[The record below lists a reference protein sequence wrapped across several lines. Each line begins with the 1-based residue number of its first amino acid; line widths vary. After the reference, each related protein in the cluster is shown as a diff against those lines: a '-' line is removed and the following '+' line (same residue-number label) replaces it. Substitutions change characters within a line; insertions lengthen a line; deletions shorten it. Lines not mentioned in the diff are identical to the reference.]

1 MIPMQLDK
9 NTIIKDIIARHP
21 ETFEVF
27 KRHRLVLAGGVRGPN
42 EPLAFFCKAHDVNLE
57 ILLKELEEAIAKG
70 PTPGMVAPP
79 LVEDIIYY
87 RYVKAA
93 LVMVLTAG
101 CTFGAGILSYIAL
114 KFDYYVPPVILIQS
128 HGHAQL
134 FGWVGLFVMGFAY
147 YILPRVKN
155 TDLHA
160 WQITYLSFWG
170 MLVGTVLRTLVQ
182 TQPGTPLAFLIPL
195 SGALQLL
202 AVLIFCYV
210 LFMTVRSSQLPKEIF
225 DKFFVAGLIWFFAAT
240 IQNLHIDLY
249 LYQHS
254 TMEIPS
260 SFHRQLI
267 HVFLFGFVCMFIFGV
282 NLRTVYAFL
291 DVQRPNPTLVNL
303 AFWVINASIFLYFFE
318 YLSPWLTYALV
329 GAVFLFIY
337 GLRVFER
344 STKELADVIMDRS
357 YEKTIRTAYLWL
369 IVGMLIRVVVPSLG
383 ESTPKGHLF
392 YGSSNHA
399 ITVGFIS
406 MMMIGYASKMVPTFR
421 GMNIYSFR
429 LSELTFILL
438 NLGIFLRVSFQMLVP
453 TYPSV
458 AYPAVGISGWIEVTA
473 LALFAYNLW
482 KTMDMEEEPVKVC
495 PTKKL
500 ERVSKDNKVSEVIEQ
515 HPETLEVFLQFG
527 FHQITN
533 PVARRT
539 MAKMVTLEGAC
550 QFKGVDLEKVLKALN
565 DKLESC
571 RSTSDKEKPCL

>member
-1 MIPMQLDK
+1 MQIDK

-57 ILLKELEEAIAKG
+57 VLLKELEEAIAKG
-70 PTPGMVAPP
+70 PVPGMAPP
-79 LVEDIIYY
+79 ALVEDIIYY

-114 KFDYYVPPVILIQS
+114 RYDYYVPPVILVQS

-155 TDLHA
+155 TDLYA
-160 WQITYLSFWG
+160 WKIAYLSFWT
-170 MLVGTVLRTLVQ
+170 MLVGTVLRTLLQV
-182 TQPGTPLAFLIPL
+182 QPGTSLAYLLPV

-202 AVLIFCYV
+202 GVFVFCFI
-210 LFMTVRSSQLPKEIF
+210 LFGTIKSSQLPREIF
-225 DKFFVAGLIWFFAAT
+225 DKFFVAGLIWFFTAT
-240 IQNLHIDLY
+240 AQNLYIDFY

-260 SFHRQLI
+260 ALHKQLI
-267 HVFLFGFVCMFIFGV
+267 HVFLFGFVSMFIFGV

-291 DVQRPNPTLVNL
+291 DVRRPNPAAVNL
-303 AFWVINASIFLYFFE
+303 AFWVINTSVLLYLLG
-318 YLSPWLTYALV
+318 YLSPWLTYGLA

-344 STKELADVIMDRS
+344 PTKELADVVMDRS
-357 YEKTIRTAYLWL
+357 YEKTIRAAYVWL
-369 IVGMLIRVVVPSLG
+369 ILGMLIRATVPSLG
-383 ESTPKGHLF
+383 DSTLAGHLF
-392 YGSSNHA
+392 HGSSNHA
-399 ITVGFIS
+399 VTVGFIS

-421 GMNIYSFR
+421 GVSLYSLR
-429 LSELTFILL
+429 LSELTFLLL
-438 NLGIFLRVSFQMLVP
+438 NLGIFLRVFFQLLVSS
-453 TYPSV
+453 YPAA
-458 AYPAVGISGWIEVTA
+458 AYPVVGVSGWIEVTA
-473 LALFAYNLW
+473 LSFFAYNIW
-482 KTMDMEEEPVKVC
+482 KTMNLKEEPVAAC
-495 PTKKL
+495 PAKKL
-500 ERVSKDNKVSEVIEQ
+500 EKVTRDTRVADVIEQ
-515 HPETLEVFLQFG
+515 HPETVEVFLQFG
-527 FHQITN
+527 FQQITN

-539 MAKMVTLEGAC
+539 MAKAFTLESAC
-550 QFKGVDLEKVLKALN
+550 QFKGVDLEKFLSALN
-565 DKLESC
+565 EKLEGG
-571 RSTSDKEKPCL
+571 KPCL